1 MQQAVISIPFAMKN
15 IKQLNYK
22 KEIEYQLIHRI
33 LVYPVDKLKEDL
45 LLDALKC
52 TIFLVKEQLISS
64 PQKL

>member
-1 MQQAVISIPFAMKN
+1 MKN